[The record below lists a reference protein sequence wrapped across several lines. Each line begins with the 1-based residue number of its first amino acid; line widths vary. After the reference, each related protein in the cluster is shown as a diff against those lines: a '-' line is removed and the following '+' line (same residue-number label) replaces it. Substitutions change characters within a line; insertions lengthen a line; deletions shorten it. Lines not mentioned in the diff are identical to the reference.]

1 MRISRII
8 LLGLLVFAG
17 CARIFAAGGD
27 TKDLRAQLAA
37 ADDKHDT
44 PAVAEISR
52 RILKIEP
59 QDQAVWETRVRALLK
74 LGDLEHVKQALDE
87 WEQQAKPSDAAATD
101 LRGDLAWEEK
111 KYDDALRCWS
121 AYLDAKPDAVD
132 TLKKIAWLHESRN
145 EWSDAAAALTKWIS
159 SGDAADKRV
168 WRARCYLQ
176 MRKWDDA
183 FADIKKANELDAS
196 DEAVKQWLPKF
207 ETLEKSLPQIKAL
220 DAKIAADTTKWPL
233 LLDRALLFYDAE
245 RYDLALE
252 DMEDADVFSVY
263 DTNGHLLFNCSVQLF
278 TGYTLL
284 AMGRNDDAAKL
295 HMITA
300 HKEFSEVALGKIRK
314 LDAQILDKGPA
325 AAPLTDRARL
335 CNDLEQYALALEDAQ
350 FAMERDPHFANAFV
364 EAGFALM
371 KLERTKEAREKFT
384 HATELDPKNFVA
396 WRSLGEIEM
405 ERANYADAIGF
416 FTSSLK
422 LHESPKV
429 LEKRATCYRNSGQ
442 SKEADADFQRFQK
455 LSGTK
460 KK

>member
-1 MRISRII
+1 MRISRVI

-17 CARIFAAGGD
+17 GARIFAAGGD
-27 TKDLRAQLAA
+27 AKDLRAQLTA

-52 RILKIEP
+52 RILQIEP
-59 QDQAVWETRVRALLK
+59 QDQAVRETRVRALLK
-74 LGDLEHVKQALDE
+74 IGDLEHVKQALDE
-87 WEQQAKPSDAAATD
+87 WEQQAKPPDAATID
-101 LRGDLAWEEK
+101 LRGDLAFEEK

-121 AYLDAKPDAVD
+121 SYLDAKPDAVD
-132 TLKKIAWLHESRN
+132 TFKKIAWLHESRN

-168 WRARCYLQ
+168 WRARCNLQ
-176 MRKWDDA
+176 MRKWDEA
-183 FADIKKANELDAS
+183 FADIKKANAVDSSDA
-196 DEAVKQWLPKF
+196 DVKQWLPQF

-220 DAKIAADTTKWPL
+220 DAKISAGPKWPL

-245 RYDLALE
+245 RYDLALQ
-252 DMEDADVFSVY
+252 DAEQAGRFGDEQSRSI
-263 DTNGHLLFNCSVQLF
+263 LLIRGGALIA
-278 TGYTLL
+278 L
-284 AMGRNDDAAKL
+284 GRSDEAAKL
-295 HMITA
+295 KIVVKKNDLPDDT
-300 HKEFSEVALGKIRK
+300 LQKIRK

-350 FAMERDPHFANAFV
+350 SAAQRDPHFANAFV

-371 KLERTKEAREKFT
+371 KLERRKEAREKFT
-384 HATELDPKNFVA
+384 LATELDPKNFVA

-405 ERANYADAIGF
+405 DRANYADAIAF
-416 FTSSLK
+416 FTRSLK

-429 LEKRATCYRNSGQ
+429 LEKRATCYRNSGHN
-442 SKEADADFQRFQK
+442 KEADADFLRFQK

>member
-1 MRISRII
+1 MRISRVI

-27 TKDLRAQLAA
+27 AKDLRAQLAA

-52 RILKIEP
+52 RILQIEP
-59 QDQAVWETRVRALLK
+59 KDQAVWETRVRALLK
-74 LGDLEHVKQALDE
+74 LGDLDHCRQALDE
-87 WEQQAKPSDAAATD
+87 WEQQAKPPDAAAID

-121 AYLDAKPDAVD
+121 AYMRAKPDHAVD
-132 TLKKIAWLHESRN
+132 TLKKIVWLHEVRN
-145 EWSDAAAALTKWIS
+145 EWSDAANMLTFWIL
-159 SGDAADKRV
+159 SGDTAGKRV
-168 WRARCYLQ
+168 WRARCNLQ
-176 MRKWDDA
+176 MRKWDEA

-196 DEAVKQWLPKF
+196 DEAVKQWLPQF
-207 ETLEKSLPQIKAL
+207 ETLEKSLPQIKIL
-220 DAKIAADTTKWPL
+220 DAKISAGPKWPL

-245 RYDLALE
+245 RYDLALQ
-252 DMEDADVFSVY
+252 DVEQAGRFGDEQSRSI
-263 DTNGHLLFNCSVQLF
+263 LLIRGGALIA
-278 TGYTLL
+278 L
-284 AMGRNDDAAKL
+284 GRSDEAAKL
-295 HMITA
+295 KIVVKKNDLPDET
-300 HKEFSEVALGKIRK
+300 LQKIRK

-335 CNDLEQYALALEDAQ
+335 CNDLEQYPLALEDAQ

-371 KLERTKEAREKFT
+371 KLERTMEAREKFT

-405 ERANYADAIGF
+405 DRVNYADAIAF
-416 FTSSLK
+416 FTRSLK

-429 LEKRATCYRNSGQ
+429 LEKRATCYRNSGHN
-442 SKEADADFQRFQK
+442 KEADADYLRFQK